1 MRYEFSKA
9 ILNNIA
15 RTYTYAHA
23 RNAHQYKG
31 DANLYDPFEFFE
43 ELLTQDPFGAFM
55 ELDRYAFKNTKNA
68 LDRYGI
74 PYTKE
79 QERKAKIFFDVTT
92 KMQNDRSDYIH
103 MYIEESSLKNTG
115 VVLYKTPYILTTQ
128 DTLDVKSAIDRLPV
142 NKITDNILYGHI
154 VPSEIKATQE
164 QMDALNGCL
173 NNHISCLVGGAGTG
187 KSYVTAEIINQ
198 LNKNNKNVA
207 ILAPTHKAKE
217 ALQTKLKNGIV
228 KTIHSFVHNPFD
240 CDVIVIDE
248 SGMLS
253 TPLFNKLMK
262 IYDNQQLIFV
272 GDKNQI
278 PPVEYGRPF
287 ERIQSIFK
295 TFELVENHRS
305 ESPDIIALGR
315 EILGIPQN
323 ANLGFENIE
332 VVDTSKEAFERGA
345 QVVLTF
351 TNANVK
357 QVNEEQKI
365 KNGKPSISP
374 NFSVGDV
381 IIAKTNDSERF
392 FNGQLFEIISFNK
405 IVNRTNG
412 QVVELKNHR
421 DLEFNFD
428 LAYGLTVHKS
438 QGSEWD
444 TVAYQPSPLDTRNLA
459 YVAVTRAKK
468 KLIIVGDGL
477 QSEYMEERKWK
488 QLQ

>member
-1 MRYEFSKA
+1 MKYEFSKA

-23 RNAHQYKG
+23 RNAHQYSG
-31 DANLYDPFEFFE
+31 DANHYDPYAFFE
-43 ELLTQDPFGAFM
+43 ELLKDDPFGTFM
-55 ELDRYAFKNTKNA
+55 ELDRFAFKNTKNA

-74 PYTKE
+74 PYTRE
-79 QERKAKIFFDVTT
+79 QERRARIFFDVTNRM
-92 KMQNDRSDYIH
+92 KNDRSDFVS
-103 MYIEESSLKNTG
+103 MYVEDEDLNNTG
-115 VVLYKTPYILTTQ
+115 VILYKEPYMLTTQ
-128 DTLDVKSAIDRLPV
+128 DTLYVKEAIEQLPA
-142 NKITDNILYGHI
+142 NKQTDNILYGHI
-154 VPSEIKATQE
+154 VPKEIKGTKE
-164 QMDALNGCL
+164 QMDALAGCL
-173 NNHISCLVGGAGTG
+173 ENHVACLIGGAGTG

-253 TPLFNKLMK
+253 TPLFQKLMR
-262 IYDNQQLIFV
+262 IYNGQQLIFV

-323 ANLGFENIE
+323 ANLDFENIE
-332 VVDTSKEAFERGA
+332 VVGTSKEAFERGA
-345 QVVLTF
+345 EVVLTF
-351 TNANVK
+351 TNENVK
-357 QVNEEQKI
+357 RVNEEQKI
-365 KNGKPSISP
+365 KNGQPSISP
-374 NFSVGDV
+374 VFSVGDV

-392 FNGQLFEIISFNK
+392 FNGQLFKIISYNK
-405 IVNRTNG
+405 IVNTTTG
-412 QVVELKNHR
+412 KVIELKNHR

-468 KLIIVGDGL
+468 KLIIIGDGL
-477 QSEYMEERKWK
+477 QSEYTEERKWR